1 MADWPRW
8 IDDARVDSA
17 AMLSAFEAFCVR
29 EPDYSRGF
37 QDLFVIVHRCNY
49 QIAPAWTLP
58 SRRCQALSCRRCEQG
73 SGGYQ
78 FRWWHRSWE
87 SDYEKLCRR
96 GAWKRNELQ
105 ATQES
110 SFGAASV
117 SPDLVVW
124 LHMKLIRILSGKSSW
139 GIRRYIV
146 VAVARPS
153 CKQQIGQREQVF
165 KNSKLCSDCVTVS
178 VDRCAT
184 EWVLQSACLVKCSVW
199 TILFLRRVG
208 GHEQAVS
215 ISSIAAWTCISIDS
229 VWILCPRADRAY
241 ATDADRL
248 YMHNTFFSFWRVR
261 SWSGCRKLICNSC
274 TCLFVDL
281 IGLSVPREITLLW
294 QMLMNFLFVFFF

>member
-37 QDLFVIVHRCNY
+37 QDLFVIVHRCKY

-58 SRRCQALSCRRCEQG
+58 SRRCLALSCRRCEQG

-124 LHMKLIRILSGKSSW
+124 LHVKLIRILSGKSSW

-146 VAVARPS
+146 VTVARPS
-153 CKQQIGQREQVF
+153 CKPQIDQREQVF
-165 KNSKLCSDCVTVS
+165 ENSKLCSDCVTAS
-178 VDRCAT
+178 VDPSAT
-184 EWVLQSACLVKCSVW
+184 EWVPACLTRHTVYIHFNTRNLHGSEAVVCFVSVSEHSDHTWLKGNLCS
-199 TILFLRRVG
+199 
-208 GHEQAVS
+208 
-215 ISSIAAWTCISIDS
+215 
-229 VWILCPRADRAY
+229 
-241 ATDADRL
+241 
-248 YMHNTFFSFWRVR
+248 N
-261 SWSGCRKLICNSC
+261 C
-274 TCLFVDL
+274 T
-281 IGLSVPREITLLW
+281 
-294 QMLMNFLFVFFF
+294 N